1 MGMQE
6 YARVWSVALALL
18 LAACTGETAANEDA
32 VIAATA
38 TATPPPFNTDIDVI
52 EIMAHT
58 VDPAARAFWAAWGE
72 VYDSNGSHDVSAKT
86 DDEWK
91 KVEDGATMLVLA
103 SNTLMLPAYQ
113 RKPEA
118 DWIKYAKA
126 MSDLAMLGREGAD
139 HKDLAVME
147 KVGAQLDEAC
157 DACHAAY
164 RKPS

>member
-1 MGMQE
+1 MGKQKHTP
-6 YARVWSVALALL
+6 VWLVVAALL
-18 LAACTGETAANEDA
+18 LAGCSGQTAADEDTAAAA
-32 VIAATA
+32 VTA
-38 TATPPPFNTDIDVI
+38 PAPPFNTDVDVI

-58 VDPAARAFWAAWGE
+58 VDPAARAFWASWGE
-72 VYDSNGSHDVSAKT
+72 VYDSEGSHDVSAKT
-86 DDEWK
+86 DEEWK

-118 DWIKYAKA
+118 DWIKYAKT

-139 HKDLAVME
+139 HKDLAAME
-147 KVGAQLDEAC
+147 TIGAQIDEAC